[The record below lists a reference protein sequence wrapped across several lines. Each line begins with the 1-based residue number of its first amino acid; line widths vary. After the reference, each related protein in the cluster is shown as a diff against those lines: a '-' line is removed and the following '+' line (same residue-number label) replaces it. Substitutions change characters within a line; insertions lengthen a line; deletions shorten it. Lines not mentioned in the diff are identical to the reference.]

1 MDRRLLALL
10 SGVLLG
16 TVSESSLAPALPV
29 LERAFA
35 VGPEAAQ
42 GVVSLGLLG
51 AALAYLPLAGLAGR
65 VGAGRLFRTGLF
77 LHALS
82 ALLLALA
89 PSLLALYLL
98 RLLQGVATAMV
109 VGLVPGL
116 AASAFPEARGYA
128 LGMVASTV
136 AAGTLLG
143 PALGGLAA
151 GWGLPYVFLLP
162 LPAALLALLLSGN
175 LPELP
180 RQEGT
185 LPGLLRAP
193 GFLPALLATGLYF
206 LHALGTTVAL
216 AFHLG
221 KEGFSPGAIGGLLL
235 LGPLELLFL
244 GAWAGRRADRMG
256 YNRVALLGAYLLV
269 AAGLAFALLPLL
281 HPLWG
286 SALALLLLGVGRALF
301 QAASNALVLSLAP
314 KGTEGLAS
322 GALSVARAL
331 GQALG
336 SALAGGS
343 LGLFYRLFP
352 SHGLAFAAT
361 ALLLTALMGLAAFL
375 VRGRE
380 GSGEEVGHA
389 PLDDPGGEGGA

>member
-89 PSLLALYLL
+89 PSLWALYLL

-185 LPGLLRAP
+185 LPSLLRAP

-206 LHALGTTVAL
+206 LHTLGTTVAL

-221 KEGFSPGAIGGLLL
+221 KGFSPGPSGASSSSGPWSSSSSGPGRGGGRTGWATTGWPSSGPTSSWPRASPSPSSPPPPPLGKRPRPPPPRGGA
-235 LGPLELLFL
+235 GPLPGGEQ
-244 GAWAGRRADRMG
+244 RPRP
-256 YNRVALLGAYLLV
+256 
-269 AAGLAFALLPLL
+269 LP
-281 HPLWG
+281 
-286 SALALLLLGVGRALF
+286 R
-301 QAASNALVLSLAP
+301 P
-314 KGTEGLAS
+314 KGYG
-322 GALSVARAL
+322 GPRL
-331 GQALG
+331 GGPLRG
-336 SALAGGS
+336 PRPGPGPGKRPRRGS

-361 ALLLTALMGLAAFL
+361 ALLLTAFMGLAAFL
-375 VRGRE
+375 VRSRE

>member
-109 VGLVPGL
+109 VGL

-301 QAASNALVLSLAP
+301 QAANNALVLSLAP

>member
-301 QAASNALVLSLAP
+301 QAPNNALALSLAP
-314 KGTEGLAS
+314 TGTAGVAW
-322 GALSVARAL
+322 GALPVARAL

>member
-1 MDRRLLALL
+1 M
-10 SGVLLG
+10 
-16 TVSESSLAPALPV
+16 TPAA
-29 LERAFA
+29 R
-35 VGPEAAQ
+35 
-42 GVVSLGLLG
+42 
-51 AALAYLPLAGLAGR
+51 
-65 VGAGRLFRTGLF
+65 
-77 LHALS
+77 LS

-89 PSLLALYLL
+89 PSLWALYLL

-185 LPGLLRAP
+185 LPSLLRAP

-206 LHALGTTVAL
+206 LHTLGTTVAL

-235 LGPLELLFL
+235 LGGGRGDKRRYGPPRL
-244 GAWAGRRADRMG
+244 GRQTPA
-256 YNRVALLGAYLLV
+256 
-269 AAGLAFALLPLL
+269 
-281 HPLWG
+281 
-286 SALALLLLGVGRALF
+286 
-301 QAASNALVLSLAP
+301 
-314 KGTEGLAS
+314 
-322 GALSVARAL
+322 
-331 GQALG
+331 
-336 SALAGGS
+336 
-343 LGLFYRLFP
+343 
-352 SHGLAFAAT
+352 
-361 ALLLTALMGLAAFL
+361 
-375 VRGRE
+375 
-380 GSGEEVGHA
+380 
-389 PLDDPGGEGGA
+389 

>member
-151 GWGLPYVFLLP
+151 GWGLPPVCLPP
-162 LPAALLALLLSGN
+162 LPAALLAGQEVALFPGLWIMLLWGVGFLLLS
-175 LPELP
+175 
-180 RQEGT
+180 R
-185 LPGLLRAP
+185 LLWR
-193 GFLPALLATGLYF
+193 
-206 LHALGTTVAL
+206 
-216 AFHLG
+216 
-221 KEGFSPGAIGGLLL
+221 
-235 LGPLELLFL
+235 
-244 GAWAGRRADRMG
+244 
-256 YNRVALLGAYLLV
+256 
-269 AAGLAFALLPLL
+269 
-281 HPLWG
+281 
-286 SALALLLLGVGRALF
+286 
-301 QAASNALVLSLAP
+301 
-314 KGTEGLAS
+314 
-322 GALSVARAL
+322 
-331 GQALG
+331 
-336 SALAGGS
+336 
-343 LGLFYRLFP
+343 LGLRRY
-352 SHGLAFAAT
+352 
-361 ALLLTALMGLAAFL
+361 
-375 VRGRE
+375 
-380 GSGEEVGHA
+380 SGQ
-389 PLDDPGGEGGA
+389 GA

>member
-143 PALGGLAA
+143 PALGGRE
-151 GWGLPYVFLLP
+151 
-162 LPAALLALLLSGN
+162 
-175 LPELP
+175 PE
-180 RQEGT
+180 
-185 LPGLLRAP
+185 
-193 GFLPALLATGLYF
+193 
-206 LHALGTTVAL
+206 
-216 AFHLG
+216 
-221 KEGFSPGAIGGLLL
+221 
-235 LGPLELLFL
+235 
-244 GAWAGRRADRMG
+244 
-256 YNRVALLGAYLLV
+256 
-269 AAGLAFALLPLL
+269 
-281 HPLWG
+281 
-286 SALALLLLGVGRALF
+286 
-301 QAASNALVLSLAP
+301 
-314 KGTEGLAS
+314 
-322 GALSVARAL
+322 
-331 GQALG
+331 
-336 SALAGGS
+336 
-343 LGLFYRLFP
+343 
-352 SHGLAFAAT
+352 
-361 ALLLTALMGLAAFL
+361 
-375 VRGRE
+375 GRE
-380 GSGEEVGHA
+380 IELRSNGDYYYLNPAWEASL
-389 PLDDPGGEGGA
+389 PNPGG